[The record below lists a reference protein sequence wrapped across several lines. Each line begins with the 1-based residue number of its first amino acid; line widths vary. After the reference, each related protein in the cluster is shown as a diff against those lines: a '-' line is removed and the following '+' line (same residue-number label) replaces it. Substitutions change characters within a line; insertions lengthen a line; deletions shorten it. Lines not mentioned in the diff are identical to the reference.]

1 MHIGSPFITHT
12 QASKLMQPGESAFD
26 HPARHTKVA
35 AMPGAALGELRM
47 DATLPQDTAITLA
60 IVSTVGLYTPWF
72 AQGPATPPGDCRNPV
87 EQRHELGRIVTV
99 SASQDQIQWCTVA
112 VDDEVVLA
120 ARLAPISRVGP
131 SFFPPCTARTDELSA
146 ITREKSSRF
155 ALRSFA
161 SKMRCSFSHTPAF
174 CQSRA
179 RRQHVMPEP
188 HPISLGSNSHGKP
201 VCRMKMMPVNM
212 RRSSKRLRPAGD
224 LCGGGVGSNGRTI
237 SHSSSSTNSRAMMS
251 LHQQAEKTIGPPL
264 CDFVR
269 RSKVNRMPVSRLGSL
284 AVAELGRCGG
294 EVLDRLC
301 SARSGLMP
309 MRQPCWYVESID
321 QQQSCH
327 RPGR

>member
-1 MHIGSPFITHT
+1 MHIGSPLITHT

-26 HPARHTKVA
+26 YPARHTKVA

-47 DATLPQDTAITLA
+47 DATLPQDTTIALA
-60 IVSTVGLYTPWF
+60 IVSTIGLHTPRF
-72 AQGPATPPGDCRNPV
+72 AQRAATPPSDCRNPV
-87 EQRHELGRIVTV
+87 EQRHELCRIMTV
-99 SASQDQIQWCTVA
+99 GASQDHIQRGTVA

-146 ITREKSSRF
+146 ITREKSSRS

-188 HPISLGSNSHGKP
+188 HPISLGSSSHGKP

-212 RRSSKRLRPAGD
+212 RRSSSRLRPAGD
-224 LCGGGVGSNGRTI
+224 LCGGGGGSKGRTI
-237 SHSSSSTNSRAMMS
+237 SHSSSSTSSRAMVS
-251 LHQQAEKTIGPPL
+251 LHRT
-264 CDFVR
+264 
-269 RSKVNRMPVSRLGSL
+269 
-284 AVAELGRCGG
+284 
-294 EVLDRLC
+294 
-301 SARSGLMP
+301 SGKDHWTAFI
-309 MRQPCWYVESID
+309 RFC
-321 QQQSCH
+321 
-327 RPGR
+327 